1 MGSSLVAAGR
11 PYGGRASAPPR
22 EGLLVGAWWIA
33 VACIGVF
40 ITIFGHDFLP
50 AKFSLDAA
58 IIRQHLAAPDLWTGM
73 SFDSFVNTA
82 RFWSVVFAL
91 VPQAVAIPAYYC
103 LLAIAAVRLL
113 DVFHAHGA
121 RYHLLAGGWIVCS
134 ALFLSHPN
142 KEMIALPIA
151 LWLCLAGSTGTRFL
165 ATALFLLYTVFFR
178 QYWAICYLYFAC
190 ALLALRMHVA
200 GRSGRAICLM
210 LLAYAAPFAL
220 AQAIGFDPLTDA
232 RTMVNADRVDS
243 PDARSAFDNTFGN
256 TGWQTDVAN
265 AAIAW
270 MYMNVPVA
278 LLARTSPHYV
288 FFAAF
293 QICTLWFFVAGCAAF
308 LRAARRIRQAGSV
321 YPRCAAF
328 VIAYSLTQSIF
339 EPDFGSFVRHEVI
352 FMVPMLIVVFYR
364 AHAYGRNTAAH
375 V

>member
-1 MGSSLVAAGR
+1 
-11 PYGGRASAPPR
+11 
-22 EGLLVGAWWIA
+22 
-33 VACIGVF
+33 
-40 ITIFGHDFLP
+40 
-50 AKFSLDAA
+50 
-58 IIRQHLAAPDLWTGM
+58 
-73 SFDSFVNTA
+73 
-82 RFWSVVFAL
+82 
-91 VPQAVAIPAYYC
+91 
-103 LLAIAAVRLL
+103 
-113 DVFHAHGA
+113 
-121 RYHLLAGGWIVCS
+121 
-134 ALFLSHPN
+134 
-142 KEMIALPIA
+142 
-151 LWLCLAGSTGTRFL
+151 
-165 ATALFLLYTVFFR
+165 
-178 QYWAICYLYFAC
+178 
-190 ALLALRMHVA
+190 MHVA

-308 LRAARRIRQAGSV
+308 LRAARRIRHAGSV

-352 FMVPMLIVVFYR
+352 FMIPMLIVVFYR